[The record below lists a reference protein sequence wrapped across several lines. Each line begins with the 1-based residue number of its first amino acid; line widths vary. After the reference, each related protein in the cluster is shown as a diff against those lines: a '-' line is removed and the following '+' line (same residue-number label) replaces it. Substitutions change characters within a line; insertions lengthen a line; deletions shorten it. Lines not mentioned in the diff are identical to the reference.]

1 LRKPVSSMIEVLV
14 IMNNYF
20 HDVATA
26 MLFSTG
32 LLMLVL
38 YKSLRVNLTPERMD
52 FFRQVYAKYTQVA
65 RFSLAWILIGGL
77 PRLVY
82 YKRIE
87 WTMALDNRIIPALII
102 KHVIMFTLVIAGA
115 VLWRKLSLWVKELKY
130 PS

>member
-1 LRKPVSSMIEVLV
+1 MIEVLV

-38 YKSLRVNLTPERMD
+38 YKSLRTDLTPGRME
-52 FFRQVYAKYTQVA
+52 FFRQIYAKYTLVA
-65 RFSLAWILIGGL
+65 RLSLAWILAGGI
-77 PRLVY
+77 PRLIY

-87 WTMALDNRIIPALII
+87 WTMALDNRIVPALII
-102 KHVIMFTLVIAGA
+102 KHIIMFTLVIAGA
-115 VLWRKLSLWVKELKY
+115 VLWRKLSIWTKALKN
-130 PS
+130 PHD